1 MMKTAHLFAL
11 GSVLFGVL
19 ALSGCKPPWPK
30 CENDDHCKE
39 HDGQTMNFVCVNG
52 TCKECGEDGDCQE
65 GFICRDNT
73 CVPKPEC
80 YTDGDCTGGLVCR
93 DEKCVPECTAS
104 SDCASGMKCEGNRCV
119 PDVDCTSDADCGEG
133 EECTPDGQCVTKA
146 PDCTIETVYF
156 DFDSSDLTEE
166 ARSLL
171 QANAECIQALGV
183 DVVLEG
189 HCDERGTEEYNLQL
203 GERRANA
210 VKKYLV
216 SLGVDPSRLKTVS
229 YGEERPADPGH
240 DEAAWAR
247 NRRVE
252 FVTSSP
258 GT

>member
-1 MMKTAHLFAL
+1 MKTARLFTLA
-11 GSVLFGVL
+11 SVLFAAL

-30 CENDDHCKE
+30 CENDDQCKE
-39 HDGQTMNFVCVNG
+39 RDGQEMNYVCVNG
-52 TCKECGEDGDCQE
+52 TCKECGQDGDCQE
-65 GFICRDNT
+65 GFVCRDNA

-80 YTDGDCTGGLVCR
+80 YTNADCTGGLVCR
-93 DEKCVPECTAS
+93 NEKCVPECTAS
-104 SDCASGMKCEGNRCV
+104 SDCAEGMKCEGNRCV
-119 PDVDCTSDADCGEG
+119 PDVDCTSDADCAEG
-133 EECTPDGQCVTKA
+133 EECTPDGRCVAAT
-146 PDCTIETVYF
+146 PDCTVETVYF
-156 DFDSSDLTEE
+156 DFDSSDLTPE
-166 ARSLL
+166 ARSIL
-171 QANAECIQALGV
+171 QSNAECLNALGQN
-183 DVVLEG
+183 VVLEG

-216 SLGVDPSRLKTVS
+216 SLGVDPSRIKTVS

-252 FVTSSP
+252 FVLSGP